1 MTRRSDLL
9 VAPAVIPWWE
19 GSLLTCL
26 SVSSQLWCFQL
37 GSSVQ
42 WKPACGIQ
50 EEGSSVLSL

>member
-42 WKPACGIQ
+42 
-50 EEGSSVLSL
+50 